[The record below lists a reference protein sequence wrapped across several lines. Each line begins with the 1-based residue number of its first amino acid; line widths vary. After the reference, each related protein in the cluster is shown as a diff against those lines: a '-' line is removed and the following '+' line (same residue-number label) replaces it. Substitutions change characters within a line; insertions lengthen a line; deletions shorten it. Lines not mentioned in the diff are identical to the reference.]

1 MNYKFLLFLLLSF
14 SGVSA
19 FAQKTKTDVVVYGS
33 GSGAISA
40 AIQAARS
47 GVKAILVNP
56 ETELNTNFSD
66 SEQQFLTRIKNHYK
80 SALKSKDS
88 KKDSLGEVDSS
99 KIIIE
104 STPDFSVKK
113 LLDTIQRLTVL
124 NKSDFT
130 KIEESGKGWD
140 IKMADGSTIKCD
152 VLIDGS
158 SDFKAAQL
166 LKVNPEQTIIPFE
179 PVTNNAYLNNVFR
192 TSVGYAYKVVSEINQ
207 SAFLVPIG
215 SLLPQGTENFI
226 IIPQGNKR
234 FRAESMTVGQA
245 AGATAAYCSFFKTTT
260 KKLNIRVI
268 QGELLGYDSRLIPF
282 SDIDF
287 KDRHAIAFQHIGLSG
302 LIKLNSDS
310 NGKFNFDTLGTVSTD
325 ELKLP
330 MKDLYSRSQ
339 IWFAD
344 NKTDSLKIKDVIN
357 LFMYSVAR
365 GEELRKE
372 IENGWKDSFAFN
384 TKYDPERAINRRE
397 FAVLSE
403 AYLQPFNVRVD
414 LNGKLIN

>member
-1 MNYKFLLFLLLSF
+1 MNYKFLLFLLLSLF
-14 SGVSA
+14 GYSA

-47 GVKAILVNP
+47 GVKTILINP
-56 ETELNTNFSD
+56 DAQLKTNFSD
-66 SEQQFLTRIKNHYK
+66 NELQFLSRIQNHYK
-80 SALKSKDS
+80 SNLKAKPL
-88 KKDSLGEVDSS
+88 KKDSLAKADTS
-99 KIIIE
+99 KIKVE
-104 STPDFSVKK
+104 PMPELNVEK
-113 LLDTIQRLTVL
+113 LMDTIRNLTVL
-124 NKSDFT
+124 NNSTFQ
-130 KIEESGKGWD
+130 KIEKNGKGWE
-140 IKMADGSTIKCD
+140 IKMVDGSTLKFD
-152 VLIDGS
+152 VLVDGS

-166 LKVNPEQTIIPFE
+166 LKVNPEKTIIPFE
-179 PVTNNAYLNNVFR
+179 PGEKNAYLNNVFR
-192 TSVGYAYKVVSEINQ
+192 TSIGYGYKVVSEIKQ

-215 SLLPQGTENFI
+215 SLLPQEIENFI
-226 IIPQGNKR
+226 IIPQGDNNLK
-234 FRAESMTVGQA
+234 AESMTVGQA

-260 KKLNIRVI
+260 KNLNIRVI
-268 QGELLGYDSRLIPF
+268 QGELLGYDSRLVPF

-287 KDRHAIAFQHIGLSG
+287 NDRDAMAFQHIGLSG

-310 NGKFNFDTLGTVSTD
+310 NGKFNFDTLGKVSTE

-372 IENGWKDSFAFN
+372 IENGWKESFAFN
-384 TKYDPERAINRRE
+384 TKYDPERAISRRE

-403 AYLQPFNVRVD
+403 VYLQPFNVRVD